1 MARSL
6 KWHIYHRTLSIM
18 DAGWCEGALATD
30 SKAVPV
36 AVESPK
42 AQYFCAVGAL
52 RRAEWEFG
60 TDIIR
65 MSRRS
70 AEIWMAKNDQEGKKA
85 VQRLIRQ
92 RMARVYLNEPRSQRT
107 PRQ

>member
-30 SKAVPV
+30 SEAKPV

-42 AQYFCAVGAL
+42 ARYFCAVGAL
-52 RRAEWEFG
+52 ERAAWEFG
-60 TDIIR
+60 TDVIKL
-65 MSRRS
+65 SRRS
-70 AEIWMAKNDQEGKKA
+70 AEIWMAKNDQEGKNA
-85 VQRLIRQ
+85 VQRLIKR
-92 RMARVYLNEPRSQRT
+92 RMARL
-107 PRQ
+107 